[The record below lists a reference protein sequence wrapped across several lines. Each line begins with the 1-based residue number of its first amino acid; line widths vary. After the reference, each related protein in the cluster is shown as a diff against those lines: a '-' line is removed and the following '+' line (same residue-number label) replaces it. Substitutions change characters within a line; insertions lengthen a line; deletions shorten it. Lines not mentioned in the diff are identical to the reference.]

1 MIFKIIYIITYL
13 FGMFYIKNFMSA
25 FLGTAR
31 TSKVLCRLSYLSY
44 PIIVCTLYF
53 TLNVPM
59 LNLIANLSALFI
71 ISLNYDVSMMKRIS
85 CSAFLYLF
93 MLLVE
98 VGTAIATGYLGVSVL
113 KHGTYSEPL
122 GLIIV
127 AMILYTASLIVNKVR
142 KNKLS
147 GKVKFEEWITII
159 LIPILSLYLI
169 IVLVESQETLQL
181 KAVLTVATVFAINII
196 VFHLYDNLLSSYNNK
211 INSIIFEQEKEYY
224 YNQCKYMEASSE
236 STRAFRHDIKNHL
249 LTISDFIK
257 SNKCKQAEEYIYT
270 IVGEKLENQNTFSD
284 TGNIAID
291 SVINFKLNEAL
302 SKYIMIDADIDVPDN
317 LLLEP
322 SDITAVVGN
331 LIDNAITATQN
342 LERAERKIFVNIY
355 YDKGRMFI
363 NIENT
368 FDGKLI
374 KKNGKLETR
383 KFDKEY
389 HGYGLKNVQKIMEKY
404 NGYIAYDNNDRIFKV
419 TAIMYIKAAVA
430 V

>member
-13 FGMFYIKNFMSA
+13 FGMFYIKNFMTA

-31 TSKVLCRLSYLSY
+31 TSKVLCGLSYLSY

-71 ISLNYDVSMMKRIS
+71 ISLNYDVNMLKCILFSL
-85 CSAFLYLF
+85 FLYLF

-98 VGTAIATGYLGVSVL
+98 VGTAITTGYLGVSVL

-127 AMILYTASLIVNKVR
+127 AMILYTVSLIVSKAR
-142 KNKLS
+142 KNKLI
-147 GKVKFEEWITII
+147 GKVKLEEWIALI
-159 LIPILSLYLI
+159 LIPVLSLYLI
-169 IVLVESQETLQL
+169 IVLVESQETIQV
-181 KAVLTVATVFAINII
+181 KAVLTVAAVLTINVI
-196 VFHLYDNLLSSYNNK
+196 VFHLYDSLLSSYHNK
-211 INSIIFEQEKEYY
+211 ISSIMFGQEKEYY
-224 YNQCKYMEASSE
+224 YNQCKYMEASTQ

-257 SNKCKQAEEYIYT
+257 SDKCKQAEEYIHS
-270 IVGEKLENQNTFSD
+270 IVGEQLESHNTFSD

-302 SKYIMIDADIDVPDN
+302 NKDIMVEANIEVPDN
-317 LLLEP
+317 LLLDP
-322 SDITAVVGN
+322 SDITAIVGN
-331 LIDNAITATQN
+331 LTDNAITATQN
-342 LERAERKIFVNIY
+342 LEKNERKIIVNIY
-355 YDKGRMFI
+355 YDKGRLFI
-363 NIENT
+363 SIENT

-383 KFDKEY
+383 KYDKEY

-404 NGYIAYDNNDRIFKV
+404 NGYIEYDNNGGLFTV
-419 TAIMYIKAAVA
+419 TAMMYIKAAVT

>member
-1 MIFKIIYIITYL
+1 MIFKVIYIITYL
-13 FGMFYIKNFMSA
+13 FGMFYIRNFMTA
-25 FLGTAR
+25 FLGTEK
-31 TSKVLCRLSYLSY
+31 TSKVLCGLSYLSY

-59 LNLIANLSALFI
+59 LNLAANLLSLFI
-71 ISLNYDVSMMKRIS
+71 ISLNYDVNMLKRIS
-85 CSAFLYLF
+85 FSSFLYLF
-93 MLLVE
+93 MFLVE
-98 VGTAIATGYLGVSVL
+98 VGTAITTGYLGVSVL

-127 AMILYTASLIVNKVR
+127 AMILYIASLLVSKAR
-142 KNKLS
+142 KNKLI
-147 GKVKFEEWITII
+147 GKVKLEEWIAII
-159 LIPILSLYLI
+159 LIPVLSLYLI
-169 IVLVESQETLQL
+169 IVLVESQEAIQL
-181 KAVLTVATVFAINII
+181 KAVLTVVTVLAINVI
-196 VFHLYDNLLSSYNNK
+196 VFHLYDSLLSSYHNK
-211 INSIIFEQEKEYY
+211 INPIIFEQEKEYY
-224 YNQCKYMEASSE
+224 YNQCKYMEASAE
-236 STRAFRHDIKNHL
+236 STKAFRHDIKNHL

-257 SNKCKQAEEYIYT
+257 SNRFKQAEEYIYT

-302 SKYIMIDADIDVPDN
+302 NKNIMIEAVIDVPDN

-342 LERAERKIFVNIY
+342 LERTERKIFVNIY

-383 KFDKEY
+383 KFNKEY

-404 NGYIAYDNNDRIFKV
+404 NGYIEYGNNDRLFKV
-419 TAIMYIKAAVA
+419 TAMMYIKAAITV
-430 V
+430 

>member
-1 MIFKIIYIITYL
+1 
-13 FGMFYIKNFMSA
+13 MFYIKNFMTA

-31 TSKVLCRLSYLSY
+31 TSKLLCGLSYLSY
-44 PIIVCTLYF
+44 PVIVCTLYF

-59 LNLIANLSALFI
+59 LNLIANLLAIFI
-71 ISLNYDVSMMKRIS
+71 ISLNYDVSMLKRIS
-85 CSAFLYLF
+85 FSSFLYLF

-98 VGTAIATGYLGVSVL
+98 VETAFATGYLGVSVL

-122 GLIIV
+122 GLIVV
-127 AMILYTASLIVNKVR
+127 AMILYAASLIVNKVR

-147 GKVKFEEWITII
+147 GRVKFEEWIAII

-169 IVLVESQETLQL
+169 IVLVESQETIKLN
-181 KAVLTVATVFAINII
+181 AVLTVAAVFAINII
-196 VFHLYDNLLSSYNNK
+196 VFHLYDSLLSSYHNK

-224 YNQCKYMEASSE
+224 YNQCKYMEASAE

-249 LTISDFIK
+249 LTISDLIK

-270 IVGEKLENQNTFSD
+270 IAGEKLENQNTFSD

-302 SKYIMIDADIDVPDN
+302 NKDITIEADIDVPDN

-342 LERAERKIFVNIY
+342 LAKEDRRIFVNIY

-389 HGYGLKNVQKIMEKY
+389 HGYGLKNIQKIMEKY
-404 NGYIAYDNNDRIFKV
+404 NGYIEYDNNNRLFKAA
-419 TAIMYIKAAVA
+419 AIMYIKATVT

>member
-1 MIFKIIYIITYL
+1 
-13 FGMFYIKNFMSA
+13 MFYIKNFMSA

-31 TSKVLCRLSYLSY
+31 TSKLLCGLSYLSY

-59 LNLIANLSALFI
+59 LNLIANLLAIFI
-71 ISLNYDVSMMKRIS
+71 ISLNYDVSMLKRIS
-85 CSAFLYLF
+85 FSSFLYLF

-98 VGTAIATGYLGVSVL
+98 VGTAFATGYLGVSVL

-147 GKVKFEEWITII
+147 GKIKLEEWVAII

-169 IVLVESQETLQL
+169 IILVESQETIKLN
-181 KAVLTVATVFAINII
+181 AVLTVAAVFAINII
-196 VFHLYDNLLSSYNNK
+196 VFHLYDSLLSSYHNK

-224 YNQCKYMEASSE
+224 YNQCKYMEASAE
-236 STRAFRHDIKNHL
+236 STRSFRHDIKNHL
-249 LTISDFIK
+249 LTISDLIK

-270 IVGEKLENQNTFSD
+270 IAGEKIENQNTFSD

-342 LERAERKIFVNIY
+342 LEKEERKIFVNIY

-389 HGYGLKNVQKIMEKY
+389 HGYGLKNVQKIIEKY
-404 NGYIAYDNNDRIFKV
+404 NGYIEYDNNAKLFKA